1 MIRSLPAQP
10 QPPRTEQLLAVIRLA
25 ALPVVL
31 IGERLVRYPQAG
43 TRLFLP
49 IFILAVV
56 YAALA
61 AWRAW
66 RRTGEDGVPAWQ
78 LALDVLFL
86 CALAYTSGG
95 PFSEARYGFFVI
107 PVAAALLARPGV
119 TAAASGIAVAA
130 YVGVSLLYSA
140 IEQREAVAFETAQ
153 AAYLV
158 WTGVAA
164 TLVSTALARRA
175 SQVAALAASRGRLV
189 AQTLD
194 SEDHERRQLAEA
206 LHDDAIQNLLAARQE
221 LAPDRAHAADL
232 AMVRLSLDRTVAQ
245 LRGAVFDLHP
255 YLLEHAGLG
264 PALDAVAEDCAR
276 WGGFVPDVRVDPG
289 LSTGH
294 EQLLFSVGREL
305 IRNVALHAEAD
316 HLRAAVTRQGEAIS
330 LVVAD
335 DGRGFDQDLL
345 HAAPLTGHIGLAS
358 MAERVEAVGGSF
370 SIEGAGAG
378 TRVEVRLPIDEPNP
392 PRPAQHAGSH
402 RDARRR
408 DPPIGSP
415 LIGGGA
421 WPQGPSDRPTAQRA
435 ARRKI

>member
-1 MIRSLPAQP
+1 MIRGLPGQP
-10 QPPRTEQLLAVIRLA
+10 QPPRTEGLLAVIRLA

-31 IGERLVRYPQAG
+31 IGERLVPYPQAG
-43 TRLFLP
+43 DRFFVP
-49 IFILAVV
+49 VFAFAAAYAV
-56 YAALA
+56 LA

-66 RRTGEDGVPAWQ
+66 RRTGEDNVPTWQ
-78 LALDVLFL
+78 LTLDVVLL

-95 PFSEARYGFFVI
+95 PFSEARYGFFVM
-107 PVAAALLARPGV
+107 PVAAALLARPRV

-130 YVGVSLLYSA
+130 YVAVSLLHPANDRS
-140 IEQREAVAFETAQ
+140 QAVAFEAAQ
-153 AAYLV
+153 VAYLL

-194 SEDHERRQLAEA
+194 AEDHERRLLAEA

-232 AMVRLSLDRTVAQ
+232 AMVRLGLDRTVAQ

-264 PALDAVAEDCAR
+264 PAVDAVAEDCAR
-276 WGGFVPDVRVDPG
+276 WGGFVPEVRVDSG
-289 LSTGH
+289 LVTGH
-294 EQLLFSVGREL
+294 AQLLFSVGREL
-305 IRNVALHAEAD
+305 IRNAAQHAQAD
-316 HLRAAVTRQGEAIS
+316 HLRMTVTREGEAIV

-335 DGRGFDQDLL
+335 DGRGFEPERL
-345 HAAPLTGHIGLAS
+345 HAATLTGHIGLAS

-370 SIEGAGAG
+370 SVDSGSGDG
-378 TRVEVRLPIDEPNP
+378 TRVEVRLPTDG
-392 PRPAQHAGSH
+392 PRPQRRAEEHARS
-402 RDARRR
+402 R
-408 DPPIGSP
+408 
-415 LIGGGA
+415 
-421 WPQGPSDRPTAQRA
+421 
-435 ARRKI
+435 

>member
-1 MIRSLPAQP
+1 MIRRLPGPP
-10 QPPRTEQLLAVIRLA
+10 QPPRTEGLLAVIRLA

-31 IGERLVRYPQAG
+31 IGERLVPYPQAG
-43 TRLFLP
+43 ARLFVP
-49 IFILAVV
+49 IFVLAAA

-61 AWRAW
+61 AWWAW
-66 RRTGEDGVPAWQ
+66 RRTGDEKSVPAWQ
-78 LALDVLFL
+78 LTLDVMFL
-86 CALAYTSGG
+86 CALVYTSGG

-107 PVAAALLARPGV
+107 PVAAALLARPRV
-119 TAAASGIAVAA
+119 TAAASAVAVAA
-130 YVGVSLLYSA
+130 YVGVSLLHSA
-140 IEQREAVAFETAQ
+140 IERSDAVAFEAAQ
-153 AAYLV
+153 VAYLV

-232 AMVRLSLDRTVAQ
+232 AMVRLGLDRTVAQ

-264 PALDAVAEDCAR
+264 PALDAVAEDSAR
-276 WGGFVPDVRVDPG
+276 WGGFVPEVHVDPG
-289 LSTGH
+289 LVTGH

-305 IRNVALHAEAD
+305 IRNVARHAQAD
-316 HLRAAVTRQGEAIS
+316 HLRASVTCQGETIA

-335 DGRGFDQDLL
+335 DGRGFAHDVL
-345 HAAPLTGHIGLAS
+345 HAAPLRGHIGLAS

-370 SIEGAGAG
+370 SIDGEPGSG
-378 TRVEVRLPIDEPNP
+378 TRIEVRLPIEKPKPQHP
-392 PRPAQHAGSH
+392 PQ
-402 RDARRR
+402 DARVRAETQADAILR
-408 DPPIGSP
+408 
-415 LIGGGA
+415 
-421 WPQGPSDRPTAQRA
+421 SDLP
-435 ARRKI
+435 

>member
-1 MIRSLPAQP
+1 M
-10 QPPRTEQLLAVIRLA
+10 IRLA

-31 IGERLVRYPQAG
+31 IGERLVPYPHAG
-43 TRLFLP
+43 ARLFPL
-49 IFILAVV
+49 IFILAAA

-61 AWRAW
+61 AWQAW
-66 RRTGEDGVPAWQ
+66 RRTRKDGVPPWQ
-78 LALDVLFL
+78 LTLDVLFL

-95 PFSEARYGFFVI
+95 PLSEARYGFFVI
-107 PVAAALLARPGV
+107 PVAAALLARPRV
-119 TAAASGIAVAA
+119 TAAASGVAVAA

-140 IEQREAVAFETAQ
+140 SERSDAVAFEATQ
-153 AAYLV
+153 VAYLL

-194 SEDHERRQLAEA
+194 SEDRGRRQLAEA

-221 LAPDRAHAADL
+221 LAPDRVHAADL

-264 PALDAVAEDCAR
+264 PALEAVAEDCAR
-276 WGGFVPDVRVDPG
+276 WGGFVPEVRVDPG
-289 LSTGH
+289 VVTGH

-305 IRNVALHAEAD
+305 IRNVARHAQAD
-316 HLRAAVTRQGEAIS
+316 HLEAAVTRHGGTIA
-330 LVVAD
+330 LVVTD
-335 DGRGFDQDLL
+335 DGLGFEQDLL

-370 SIEGAGAG
+370 SIEGRPGSG
-378 TRVEVRLPIDEPNP
+378 TRVEVRLPTDRISADRRPVV
-392 PRPAQHAGSH
+392 PRQSM
-402 RDARRR
+402 
-408 DPPIGSP
+408 
-415 LIGGGA
+415 
-421 WPQGPSDRPTAQRA
+421 
-435 ARRKI
+435 

>member
-1 MIRSLPAQP
+1 MIRSLPGP
-10 QPPRTEQLLAVIRLA
+10 QPPRTEGLLAVIRLA

-31 IGERLVRYPQAG
+31 IGERLVPYPQAG
-43 TRLFLP
+43 AGLFGP
-49 IFILAVV
+49 IFVLAAA
-56 YAALA
+56 YAAVA

-66 RRTGEDGVPAWQ
+66 RRTGDEEGVPAWQ
-78 LALDVLFL
+78 LTLDVMFL
-86 CALAYTSGG
+86 CALVYTSGG

-107 PVAAALLARPGV
+107 PVAAALLARPRV
-119 TAAASGIAVAA
+119 TAAASAVAVAA
-130 YVGVSLLYSA
+130 YVGVSLLHSA
-140 IEQREAVAFETAQ
+140 IERSDAVAFEAAQ
-153 AAYLV
+153 VAYLL

-194 SEDHERRQLAEA
+194 SEDHERRKLAEA

-232 AMVRLSLDRTVAQ
+232 AMVRLGLDRTVAQ

-264 PALDAVAEDCAR
+264 PALDAVAEDSAR
-276 WGGFVPDVRVDPG
+276 WGGFVPEVHVDPG
-289 LSTGH
+289 LVTGH

-305 IRNVALHAEAD
+305 IRNVARHAEAD
-316 HLRAAVTRQGEAIS
+316 HLRASVTCQGETIA

-335 DGRGFDQDLL
+335 DGRGFAYDLL
-345 HAAPLTGHIGLAS
+345 HAAPLRGHIGLAS

-370 SIEGAGAG
+370 SIDGEPGSG
-378 TRVEVRLPIDEPNP
+378 TRIEVRLPIEKA
-392 PRPAQHAGSH
+392 PAQLAPQDTRVRGETQA
-402 RDARRR
+402 DAILR
-408 DPPIGSP
+408 
-415 LIGGGA
+415 
-421 WPQGPSDRPTAQRA
+421 SDLP
-435 ARRKI
+435 

>member
-1 MIRSLPAQP
+1 MIRRLPGPP
-10 QPPRTEQLLAVIRLA
+10 QPPRTEGLLAVIRLA

-31 IGERLVRYPQAG
+31 IGERLVPYPQAG
-43 TRLFLP
+43 ARLFVP
-49 IFILAVV
+49 IFVLAAA

-61 AWRAW
+61 AWWAW
-66 RRTGEDGVPAWQ
+66 RRTGDEKSVPAWQ
-78 LALDVLFL
+78 LTLDVMFL
-86 CALAYTSGG
+86 CALVYTSGG

-107 PVAAALLARPGV
+107 PVAAALLARPRV
-119 TAAASGIAVAA
+119 TAAASAVAVAA
-130 YVGVSLLYSA
+130 YVGVSLLHSA
-140 IEQREAVAFETAQ
+140 IERSDAVAFEAAQ
-153 AAYLV
+153 VAYLV

-232 AMVRLSLDRTVAQ
+232 AMVRLGLDRTVAQ

-264 PALDAVAEDCAR
+264 PALDAVAEDSAR
-276 WGGFVPDVRVDPG
+276 WGGFVPEVYVDPG
-289 LSTGH
+289 LVTGH

-305 IRNVALHAEAD
+305 IRNVARHAQAD
-316 HLRAAVTRQGEAIS
+316 HLRASVTCQGETIA

-335 DGRGFDQDLL
+335 DGRGFAHDLL
-345 HAAPLTGHIGLAS
+345 HAAPLRGHIGLAS

-370 SIEGAGAG
+370 SIDGEPGSG
-378 TRVEVRLPIDEPNP
+378 TRIEVRLPIEKPKPQHP
-392 PRPAQHAGSH
+392 PQDTRVRAETQA
-402 RDARRR
+402 DAILR
-408 DPPIGSP
+408 
-415 LIGGGA
+415 
-421 WPQGPSDRPTAQRA
+421 SDLP
-435 ARRKI
+435 

>member
-1 MIRSLPAQP
+1 MISSLPGPP
-10 QPPRTEQLLAVIRLA
+10 QPPRMEGLLAVIRLA

-31 IGERLVRYPQAG
+31 IGERLVPYPQAG
-43 TRLFLP
+43 ARLFGP
-49 IFILAVV
+49 IFVLAAA

-66 RRTGEDGVPAWQ
+66 RRTGDDGVPAWQ
-78 LALDVLFL
+78 LTLDVMFL
-86 CALAYTSGG
+86 CALVYTSGG

-107 PVAAALLARPGV
+107 PIAAALLARPRV
-119 TAAASGIAVAA
+119 TAAASAVAVAA
-130 YVGVSLLYSA
+130 YVGVSLLHSA
-140 IEQREAVAFETAQ
+140 IERSDAVAFEAAQ
-153 AAYLV
+153 VAYLL

-232 AMVRLSLDRTVAQ
+232 AMVRLGLDRTVAQ

-255 YLLEHAGLG
+255 YVLEHAGLG
-264 PALDAVAEDCAR
+264 PALDAVAEDSAR
-276 WGGFVPDVRVDPG
+276 WGGFVPEVHVEPE
-289 LSTGH
+289 LVAGH

-305 IRNVALHAEAD
+305 IRNVARHAQAD
-316 HLRAAVTRQGEAIS
+316 HLRASVTCQGETIA

-335 DGRGFDQDLL
+335 DGRGFAHDLL
-345 HAAPLTGHIGLAS
+345 HAAPLRGHIGLAS

-370 SIEGAGAG
+370 SIEGGPGSG
-378 TRVEVRLPIDEPNP
+378 TRIEVRLPIEKPKPQHP
-392 PRPAQHAGSH
+392 PQYTRVRAETQAEAIL
-402 RDARRR
+402 R
-408 DPPIGSP
+408 
-415 LIGGGA
+415 
-421 WPQGPSDRPTAQRA
+421 SDLP
-435 ARRKI
+435 

>member
-1 MIRSLPAQP
+1 VITSLPGPP
-10 QPPRTEQLLAVIRLA
+10 QPPRTEGLLAVIRLA

-31 IGERLVRYPQAG
+31 IGERLVPYPQVGA
-43 TRLFLP
+43 RLFGP
-49 IFILAVV
+49 IFVLAAA

-61 AWRAW
+61 AWRAR
-66 RRTGEDGVPAWQ
+66 RRTGDDGVPAWQ
-78 LALDVLFL
+78 LTLDVMFL
-86 CALAYTSGG
+86 CALVYTSGG

-107 PVAAALLARPGV
+107 PVAAALLARPRV
-119 TAAASGIAVAA
+119 TATASAVAVAA
-130 YVGVSLLYSA
+130 YVGVSLLHSA
-140 IEQREAVAFETAQ
+140 IERSEAVAFEAAQ
-153 AAYLV
+153 VAYLL

-232 AMVRLSLDRTVAQ
+232 AMVRLGLDRTVAQ

-255 YLLEHAGLG
+255 YVLEHAGLG
-264 PALDAVAEDCAR
+264 PALDAVAEDSAR
-276 WGGFVPDVRVDPG
+276 WGGFVPEVHVDSG
-289 LSTGH
+289 LVTGH

-305 IRNVALHAEAD
+305 IRNVARHAQAD
-316 HLRAAVTRQGEAIS
+316 HLHAAVTCQGETIE

-335 DGRGFDQDLL
+335 DGRGFAQDLL

-370 SIEGAGAG
+370 SIESGPGSG
-378 TRVEVRLPIDEPNP
+378 TKIEVRLPIERPKPQHPPQDTRVHAETLPDEILRSNL
-392 PRPAQHAGSH
+392 R
-402 RDARRR
+402 
-408 DPPIGSP
+408 
-415 LIGGGA
+415 
-421 WPQGPSDRPTAQRA
+421 
-435 ARRKI
+435 